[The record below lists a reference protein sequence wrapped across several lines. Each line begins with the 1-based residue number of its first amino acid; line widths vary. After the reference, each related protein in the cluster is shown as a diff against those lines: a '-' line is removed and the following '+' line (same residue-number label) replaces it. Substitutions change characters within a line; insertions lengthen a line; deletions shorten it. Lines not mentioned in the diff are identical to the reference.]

1 MDRVVQNL
9 ESTQGQAAEMAE
21 TAAMGRKSAKGRGR
35 GKEMAEVALKENP
48 TIRRASSRGQNETFV
63 NSSEIWAAEVFKP
76 SCPLEIAGLLVC
88 FCFFKNQA
96 ASYSSTGFF
105 GSANTSNAFGTSQEI
120 PMGRQD

>member
-9 ESTQGQAAEMAE
+9 ESTQGQAAETAE
-21 TAAMGRKSAKGRGR
+21 MGRTSEGRGR

-48 TIRRASSRGQNETFV
+48 TIRRASSRGQNETFI
-63 NSSEIWAAEVFKP
+63 NSGEIWAAEIFKP

-96 ASYSSTGFF
+96 APYSSTGFF
-105 GSANTSNAFGTSQEI
+105 GSANTGNAFGTSQEI